1 MTKRKVGAPGEATS
15 GTKSLSQHSGA
26 MSMTKSIPV
35 YAAAASITPT
45 LSGME
50 IDMDCYKAYTSEE
63 ISNTVIKA
71 QSNSS
76 QDV

>member
-1 MTKRKVGAPGEATS
+1 MPKRKVGAPGEATS
-15 GTKSLSQHSGA
+15 GTKSLSQLTGP
-26 MSMTKSIPV
+26 MSMTKSIPI

-45 LSGME
+45 LRGME
-50 IDMDCYKAYTSEE
+50 VDMDCYKAYTTEE